1 MQEKIGDAYMQQ
13 NKFIEA
19 AVAYR
24 KALELWNGEQAK
36 ITELA
41 RSPERIDCIRKKTNI
56 NNSKLRIRS

>member
-24 KALELWNGEQAK
+24 KALELWSGEQAK
-36 ITELA
+36 TIELG
-41 RSPERIDCIRKKTNI
+41 RSPERIDCIRKKN
-56 NNSKLRIRS
+56 KYK